1 MRIRAL
7 PISEWSTGEVCGHVC
22 KRGSRDRRVS
32 GICVVSTLAVCMRS
46 SLNAG
51 PDDVSGRRWSATNG
65 SNGSSRVGFRPRAR
79 VGHPLSSTEGYLS
92 RHSHRVLQPPAN
104 QCRLLATIDTRRTA
118 RTSQPRGDRWAGEA
132 SGTDIQLGPDRRRE
146 GAISRGSNFGLCEG
160 VKRGKAALLFFF
172 TM

>member
-51 PDDVSGRRWSATNG
+51 PMTCP
-65 SNGSSRVGFRPRAR
+65 VGGGALP
-79 VGHPLSSTEGYLS
+79 
-92 RHSHRVLQPPAN
+92 
-104 QCRLLATIDTRRTA
+104 TA
-118 RTSQPRGDRWAGEA
+118 REVP
-132 SGTDIQLGPDRRRE
+132 
-146 GAISRGSNFGLCEG
+146 RGSNSPTHTRRAPAQQHRGVSVASQLSCAAASSKPVPATGHHRYTENRSHESAQRRPMGGRGLWHRHTARARQTA
-160 VKRGKAALLFFF
+160 RGGNLARVQLWPV
-172 TM
+172 

>member
-51 PDDVSGRRWSATNG
+51 PDDVSGRRWERYQRLERFLAGRIPSTRTRRGPAQQHRGVSVASQLSCAAASGKPVPATGHHRYAENRLHESAQRRSMGGRGLWHGHTA
-65 SNGSSRVGFRPRAR
+65 RA
-79 VGHPLSSTEGYLS
+79 
-92 RHSHRVLQPPAN
+92 
-104 QCRLLATIDTRRTA
+104 RRTA
-118 RTSQPRGDRWAGEA
+118 RGGDLAR
-132 SGTDIQLGPDRRRE
+132 
-146 GAISRGSNFGLCEG
+146 SNFGLCEG
-160 VKRGKAALLFFF
+160 VNRGKAALVFFF